1 MPWCDRR
8 QQLRGKPNCECER
21 EENRLDE
28 GVGEGEVDRENG
40 DEEHCSRHA
49 EELYAATDFDGG
61 VIDRV
66 VSAPLAPLR

>member
-8 QQLRGKPNCECER
+8 QQLLGKPNCECER

-66 VSAPLAPLR
+66 VSVPLAPLR

>member
-1 MPWCDRR
+1 MPWRDRR
-8 QQLRGKPNCECER
+8 QQLRGEPYCECER

-28 GVGEGEVDRENG
+28 GAGEGEVDREDG

-49 EELYAATDFDGG
+49 EELYAAIDFDGG

-66 VSAPLAPLR
+66 VSVPLALLR